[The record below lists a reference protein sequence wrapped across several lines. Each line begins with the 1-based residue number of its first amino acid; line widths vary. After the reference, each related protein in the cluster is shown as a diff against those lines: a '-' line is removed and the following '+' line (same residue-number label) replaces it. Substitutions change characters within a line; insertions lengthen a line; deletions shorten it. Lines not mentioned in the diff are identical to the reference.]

1 MSIDPNP
8 SSRGKTTYRRRDD
21 AQEEQLRTLSHWYVE
36 NVHHVTVVS
45 LLGDIQECLN
55 QTQRSPRKE
64 EEEGVRKERKRR
76 RDKGRKTGR
85 ERKEKRREEKKMGRR
100 EEEG

>member
-1 MSIDPNP
+1 MSINPNP
-8 SSRGKTTYRRRDD
+8 SSRGKTTYRGRDD
-21 AQEEQLRTLSHWYVE
+21 AQEEQLGTLSHWYVE
-36 NVHHVTVVS
+36 NVHHVTVVP

-64 EEEGVRKERKRR
+64 EEGGEKGKEEKW

-85 ERKEKRREEKKMGRR
+85 ERKEKRKEEKKMGR
-100 EEEG
+100 